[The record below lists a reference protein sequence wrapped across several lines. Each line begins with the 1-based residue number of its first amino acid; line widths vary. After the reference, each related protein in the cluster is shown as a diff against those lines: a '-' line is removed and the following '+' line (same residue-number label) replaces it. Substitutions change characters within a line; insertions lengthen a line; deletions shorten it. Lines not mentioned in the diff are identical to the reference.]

1 MRERGGHTAVAAVGE
16 ALGAAAPNK
25 SLSANIARFREVGL
39 LVFIVLLSVGV
50 QLRNPSFLT
59 WENLNDIAMNT
70 AILSILAV
78 GMMLVIITRGIDLS
92 IGATL
97 ALSGMIAALT
107 VKEYPGASP
116 AVALLIGIGIGLVCG
131 ALLGLLVAKANILP
145 IIATLGMMN
154 VFRGLTYEASGGK
167 WVSAHQMPADFKAI
181 ATGSLLGVN
190 HLIFIAIVIYIAA
203 YYFIAHTRTGRQVYA
218 VGSNPES
225 AEVSGIRSGRILWL
239 VYTIMGGLAGLAGVL
254 WVSKFAS
261 AQGDTAS
268 GYELSV
274 IAACVL
280 GGVSIAGGSG
290 KISGILLG
298 SVLLGILN
306 NALPMIN
313 VSPFWQNWIQGMII
327 LVAVLVNALVKRG
340 IDRNHLM
347 RRRI

>member
-1 MRERGGHTAVAAVGE
+1 MKQAATEPAVLQTAQISQDQ
-16 ALGAAAPNK
+16 PNR
-25 SLSANIARFREVGL
+25 SISAMIARFRELGL
-39 LVFIVLLSVGV
+39 LAFILLLSVGV

-59 WENLNDIAMNT
+59 WENINDIATNT

-107 VKEYPGASP
+107 VSHYPDLHPLLAIGA
-116 AVALLIGIGIGLVCG
+116 GIGIGLVCG
-131 ALLGLLVAKANILP
+131 MVLGFLVAWVNILP

-154 VFRGLTYEASGGK
+154 VFRGLTFETSGGK
-167 WVSAHQMPADFKAI
+167 WVSAHQMPTSFKQI
-181 ATGSLLGVN
+181 ATGSLLGIN
-190 HLIFIAIVIYIAA
+190 NLIVIAIIIYIVA
-203 YYFIAHTRTGRQVYA
+203 YYFVSHTRTGRRVYA
-218 VGSNPES
+218 VGSNPDS
-225 AEVSGIRSGRILWL
+225 AEISGIRTGRILWL
-239 VYTIMGGLAGLAGVL
+239 VYTIMGGLSGLAGVL

-261 AQGDTAS
+261 AQGDTAA

-280 GGVSIAGGSG
+280 GGVSIAGGVG
-290 KISGILLG
+290 KISGIVLG
-298 SVLLGILN
+298 SILLGILN

-313 VSPFWQNWIQGMII
+313 VSPFWQMFIQGTII
-327 LVAVLVNALVKRG
+327 LIAVLVNALVKRG

-347 RRRI
+347 RRKI